1 MCYLLSMDVMLL
13 QLLYSPRSLDNC
25 GLTDGEAAERLWS
38 YLRRLGKITKEMRPS
53 HRIDVLTSGLIHY
66 ASKACWKLGI
76 FYSLTNRECV
86 CICIFL

>member
-38 YLRRLGKITKEMRPS
+38 YLRRLGKITKEM
-53 HRIDVLTSGLIHY
+53 
-66 ASKACWKLGI
+66 
-76 FYSLTNRECV
+76 
-86 CICIFL
+86 